1 MAKRLLIAS
10 MPLVVCFVAVALA
23 ASDGGALAEG
33 SAKTG
38 AAAPKAAGEKGVFDF
53 PLQRGQYIFIGYE
66 TGVKDKSKD
75 DLGVEP
81 ISRNHI
87 LDKAVPEKWDM
98 RIAVEP
104 APDEKGEKVWKTVMA
119 WRASDADGSM
129 YQRVALTW
137 MLKVP
142 AGKKVEQLPIEKVD
156 ASKEKGIDG
165 LQFYKI
171 PYAKVE
177 DEVHY
182 VLVAIG
188 NKEDLFPKAITIPK
202 KYPIFSWS
210 NWLELK

>member
-1 MAKRLLIAS
+1 
-10 MPLVVCFVAVALA
+10 MPLVACFVAVALA
-23 ASDGGALAEG
+23 ASDGGAPADG
-33 SAKTG
+33 SAKKG

-75 DLGVEP
+75 ELGVEP
-81 ISRNHI
+81 ISRDHI

-98 RIAVEP
+98 QIAVEP
-104 APDEKGEKVWKTVMA
+104 APDEKGEKVWKIAMV
-119 WRASDADGSM
+119 WRANDADGVM
-129 YQRVALTW
+129 CQRVALTW

-142 AGKKVEQLPIEKVD
+142 AGKKVELLPIEKVD
-156 ASKEKGIDG
+156 VSKEKGIDG

-171 PYAKVE
+171 SYAKVE

-188 NKEDLFPKAITIPK
+188 DKKDLFPKVIAIPK

-210 NWLELK
+210 NWNELK